1 MSYRPTPAEDPIR
14 ESLPNPAP
22 GERLLIE
29 AMRRWATHRMAG
41 VRPHHAVRCLMSW
54 KASDRAAALFT
65 AWMEEVEASRSRPI
79 HMQCANCGGLSDDE
93 QRLVVSVG
101 VAPLNLMLA
110 EKVTS
115 TLLHEPGRL
124 AVLSRAL
131 NAALTAADMRVP
143 ARICAGAVEVAAQTP
158 GHRPANDHDV
168 RPTLH

>member
-1 MSYRPTPAEDPIR
+1 MSEQPHLSDDPVR

-29 AMRRWATHRMAG
+29 AMRRWASHRMAG
-41 VRPHHAVRCLMSW
+41 VRPHHAVRCLLSW
-54 KASDRAAALFT
+54 KASERAAALFT
-65 AWMEEVEASRSRPI
+65 AWMEEVEASRARPI
-79 HMQCANCGGLSDDE
+79 HMQCAQCGGLSEDE

-101 VAPLNLMLA
+101 VAPINLTLA
-110 EKVTS
+110 ERVTA

-131 NAALTAADMRVP
+131 NAALAASDMRVP
-143 ARICAGAVEVAAQTP
+143 ARICAGAIDAVART
-158 GHRPANDHDV
+158 PANDHQP